1 MHNSFLVSTWLV
13 WNRHVTLLE
22 QWTKNLGYSIYAVCF
37 GGWIILWDV
46 GSIIRHSKNPYEPNR
61 ISWNVSNVLNVAH
74 LTFSWVM
81 SLASTPSR
89 LKKKQPGAA
98 RLEWQGKVGE
108 DKCPLETMNNAD
120 VFDFNR
126 FIKQIMNTYKNHLG
140 LEYMSHVSLQQYTVS
155 KIAR

>member
-1 MHNSFLVSTWLV
+1 
-13 WNRHVTLLE
+13 
-22 QWTKNLGYSIYAVCF
+22 
-37 GGWIILWDV
+37 
-46 GSIIRHSKNPYEPNR
+46 
-61 ISWNVSNVLNVAH
+61 
-74 LTFSWVM
+74 M